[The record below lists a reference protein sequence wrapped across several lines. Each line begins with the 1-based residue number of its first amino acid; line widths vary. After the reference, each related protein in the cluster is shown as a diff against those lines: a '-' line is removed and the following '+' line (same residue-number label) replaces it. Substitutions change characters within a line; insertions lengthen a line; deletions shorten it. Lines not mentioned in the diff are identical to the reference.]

1 MSDRAVSAEPAPAR
15 RGVMARVRHLLRNR
29 PDSEHE
35 MTINRI
41 VISTVVLGWLLIAQS
56 RGHDAAQGVFH
67 EALVLFGIYYVF
79 SIGLFGHIL
88 HDPRVS
94 HARRIVA
101 IMIDIG
107 MLSYGMHVGESAFAI
122 GYPLYLWIII
132 GNGFRFGI
140 RYLIGAALA
149 AIAGFFYLIMKT
161 PLWHNNLELSFGLMA
176 GLVLLPAYCSVLI
189 RKLSEAKQQAEQAN
203 KAKSLFLAGVSHEL
217 RTPLNA
223 IITLADLMRQAPIP
237 REQREM
243 SETIGMSGRSLLKL
257 INSILDLSRL
267 EAHDAHSGI
276 GPFDLFQSLQDVRRI
291 LASLAEDK
299 GLFLSVS
306 LSEDVLPRVVGN
318 RQHVEEIL
326 TNLIGNAT
334 KFTAYGG
341 IHVHVSRSGHE
352 QTGQM
357 LHFSVRD
364 TGIGISASAQLR
376 IFDQFTQADET
387 IVDRFGGTG
396 LGLALAKRLV
406 ETHGGQIGVRSI
418 VGEGSE
424 FWFTLPFAI
433 QPAEDQPQAI
443 RPDVVLLSHDFG
455 LHTRLALE
463 CADLVRL
470 TDPKRALAAARAMLD
485 KGAGCLILIDAD
497 SMPSD
502 TLTELVQ
509 ADTVRITLRSCII
522 GAMSRTDKNDIDTTG
537 APFVVRLGL
546 PVDPV
551 AFRQLANCVQ
561 VRDAHAV
568 TSSSQI
574 APLRILVAEDNTT
587 NQIVIRKLLERDRH
601 IVRIVSNGEEAV
613 EVLLKQDF
621 DIVLM
626 DINMPV
632 MNGLE
637 ATKLYRFAALG
648 SAHVPIYALT
658 ADVTEETRRRCELAG
673 MDGCLHKP
681 IDQPELQEVFRRC
694 ASGHQPGARPHVP
707 VAVQALA
714 SASIMPVDL
723 DAIDVI
729 DREGLANLMQLG
741 DIAFM
746 RELIG
751 QFLIGSTEIL
761 QSITDAVARE
771 DVAAFQDVLH
781 ALRSSAA
788 NIGAKRIFALALEW
802 RATTREELA
811 RLGETR
817 LRMLT
822 VTMSEADA
830 ALRGWLNDQEILAR
844 KAG

>member
-1 MSDRAVSAEPAPAR
+1 MSDKAVGADTAQAQ
-15 RGVMARVRHLLRNR
+15 RGVMQRVRHVLRNR

-67 EALVLFGIYYVF
+67 EALVLFGIYYIC
-79 SIGLFGHIL
+79 SIGLFADIL
-88 HDPRVS
+88 RDPRVS

-101 IMIDIG
+101 IIIDIG

-132 GNGFRFGI
+132 GNGFRFGV

-149 AIAGFFYLIMKT
+149 AIAGFLYLIMKT

-223 IITLADLMRQAPIP
+223 IITLADLMRHASIP
-237 REQREM
+237 RELREM

-267 EAHDAHSGI
+267 EAHDGQSGI
-276 GPFDLFQSLQDVRRI
+276 GPFDLFQSLQDVRRV
-291 LASLAEDK
+291 LASLAEAK

-306 LSEDVLPRVVGN
+306 ISEDVLSRVVGN

-334 KFTAYGG
+334 KFTAQGG
-341 IHVHVSRSGHE
+341 IHVHVSRAES
-352 QTGQM
+352 QLPGQM
-357 LHFSVRD
+357 LHFSVWD
-364 TGIGISASAQLR
+364 TGIGITPSAQLR

-424 FWFTLPFAI
+424 FWFTLPFSA
-433 QPAEDQPQAI
+433 QPVEEQRPAT

-455 LHTRLALE
+455 LHTRLVLE

-485 KGAGCLILIDAD
+485 RGAGCLVLIDAD

-502 TLTELVQ
+502 TLTEMVQ
-509 ADTVRITLRSCII
+509 ADAARITLGSCII
-522 GAMSRTDKNDIDTTG
+522 GVMSRTDRNDMGMTG
-537 APFVVRLGL
+537 APFVVRFGL
-546 PVDPV
+546 PIDPA
-551 AFRQLANCVQ
+551 AFKQLADCVRM
-561 VRDAHAV
+561 RDV
-568 TSSSQI
+568 QSPRSPSQI
-574 APLRILVAEDNTT
+574 APLRILVAEDNAT

-601 IVRIVSNGEEAV
+601 VVRIVSNGEEAV
-613 EVLLKQDF
+613 EALLKQEF

-626 DINMPV
+626 DVNMPV

-694 ASGHQPGARPHVP
+694 AGGHQAGNMPHVP
-707 VAVQALA
+707 ATAQALA
-714 SASIMPVDL
+714 PTAITPLDL
-723 DAIDVI
+723 DTIDVI
-729 DREGLANLMQLG
+729 DLEGLANLMQLG
-741 DIAFM
+741 DLAFM

-751 QFLIGSTEIL
+751 QFFIGSNETL

-802 RATTREELA
+802 RATTSEELA
-811 RLGETR
+811 RSGDDR
-817 LRMLT
+817 VRMLT
-822 VTMSEADA
+822 MTLAEAEA
-830 ALRGWLNDQEILAR
+830 ALRGWLHDQEILIR

>member
-1 MSDRAVSAEPAPAR
+1 MSGKPGSSETAAAQ
-15 RGVMARVRHLLRNR
+15 RGVMTRVRHLLRNR

-41 VISTVVLGWLLIAQS
+41 VISTVVLGWLVIAQA
-56 RGHDAAQGVFH
+56 RGHDAAQGVFL
-67 EALVLFGIYYVF
+67 EALVLFAIYYVF
-79 SIGLFGHIL
+79 SICLFADIL
-88 HDPRVS
+88 RDPRVS
-94 HARRIVA
+94 HVRRIVA
-101 IMIDIG
+101 IVIDIG
-107 MLSYGMHVGESAFAI
+107 MLSYGMHVGDSAFAI

-140 RYLIGAALA
+140 KYLIGAALA
-149 AIAGFFYLIMKT
+149 AIAGFLYLIMRT

-223 IITLADLMRQAPIP
+223 IITLADLMRQGQIS

-243 SETIGMSGRSLLKL
+243 SETIGMSGRALLKL
-257 INSILDLSRL
+257 INSILDLSKL
-267 EAHDAHSGI
+267 EANDGASGI
-276 GPFDLFQSLQDVRRI
+276 GSFDLFQSLQDVRRV
-291 LASLAEDK
+291 LASLAEAK

-306 LSEDVLPRVVGN
+306 VSSDVLSRVVGN
-318 RQHVEEIL
+318 RQHLEEIL

-334 KFTAYGG
+334 KFTAHGG
-341 IHVHVSRSGHE
+341 IHVHVSRIE
-352 QTGQM
+352 REDAGQM
-357 LHFSVRD
+357 LSFSVRD
-364 TGIGISASAQLR
+364 TGIGISPSAQSR

-406 ETHGGQIGVRSI
+406 ETHGGEIGVRSI

-424 FWFTLPFAI
+424 FWFTLPFDS
-433 QPAEDQPQAI
+433 QPAEAQPHAAK
-443 RPDVVLLSHDFG
+443 PDVVLLSHDFG

-470 TDPKRALAAARAMLD
+470 TDARRALVAARSMLD
-485 KGAGCLILIDAD
+485 KGAGCLVLLDGD

-502 TLTELVQ
+502 TLSELIE
-509 ADTVRITLRSCII
+509 ADKGRMTLGSCVI
-522 GAMSRTDKNDIDTTG
+522 GVMSRTDKNMIDMSA
-537 APFVVRLGL
+537 APFAARLDL
-546 PVDPV
+546 PINPV
-551 AFRQLANCVQ
+551 AFRQLADCGLTRATQ
-561 VRDAHAV
+561 AV
-568 TSSSQI
+568 SSSSGI
-574 APLRILVAEDNTT
+574 VPLRILVAEDNAT
-587 NQIVIRKLLERDRH
+587 NQLVIRKLLERDKH
-601 IVRIVSNGEEAV
+601 MVRIVSNGEEAV
-613 EVLLKQDF
+613 EALLKQDF
-621 DIVLM
+621 DVVLM

-648 SAHVPIYALT
+648 SVHVPIYALT
-658 ADVTEETRRRCELAG
+658 ADVTEDTRRRCELAG

-681 IDQPELQEVFRRC
+681 IDQPELQEVFRLC
-694 ASGHQPGARPHVP
+694 ASRQQDGAAPYVP
-707 VAVQALA
+707 AAALPA
-714 SASIMPVDL
+714 ALSSLAPVDL
-723 DAIDVI
+723 DVIDVI
-729 DREGLANLMQLG
+729 DREGLSNLMQLG
-741 DIAFM
+741 DIVFM

-751 QFLIGSTEIL
+751 QFLIGSAETL
-761 QSITDAVARE
+761 QGITDAVGRE

-811 RLGETR
+811 MLGEAR

-822 VTMSEADA
+822 VTLAEAEV
-830 ALRGWLNDQEILAR
+830 ALRGWLHDQEILLR